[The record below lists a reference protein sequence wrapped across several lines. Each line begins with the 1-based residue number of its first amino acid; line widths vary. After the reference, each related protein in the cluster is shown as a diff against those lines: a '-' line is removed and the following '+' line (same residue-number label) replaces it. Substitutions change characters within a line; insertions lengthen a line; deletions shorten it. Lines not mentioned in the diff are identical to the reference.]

1 MSKPPP
7 TPRLPSR
14 ASANS
19 DAFTW
24 LGVVWLLMLVGGFL
38 ALMGLIL
45 PVINFKVLL
54 GILGFLGL
62 NILGHVIL
70 GRWVARRIA
79 ATRTEADDAE

>member
-1 MSKPPP
+1 
-7 TPRLPSR
+7 
-14 ASANS
+14 
-19 DAFTW
+19 
-24 LGVVWLLMLVGGFL
+24 MLAGGFL

-45 PVINFKVLL
+45 PVINFPVLL

-70 GRWVARRIA
+70 GRWVARQIA

>member
-1 MSKPPP
+1 MSTPPP
-7 TPRLPSR
+7 TPRLPTR
-14 ASANS
+14 ASSSS

-24 LGVVWLLMLVGGFL
+24 LGVIWLLMLAGGFL

-54 GILGFLGL
+54 GILAFLGL